1 MYVSV
6 ADVRAEGITVADA
19 SDERIEAI
27 IRLAE
32 RYIERVTG
40 RFFEPRPQSLTID
53 GPSGRVLR
61 LGHPIIRIDVVAVD
75 SSSATTPVPIDP
87 SSYRVYNRHLTQG
100 LLIPDDRDD
109 PRIELVRGGDASV
122 GLDAIWPCGVQNVRV
137 AGVFGYTDPDGS
149 PMGVT
154 PMLIRHTTKL
164 LVLRELPLMADLDG
178 REDAQRRWRLTSER
192 TRDQAYTLGALA
204 SQGAF
209 TGDREIDL
217 ILAVYT
223 RPADLGAA

>member
-1 MYVSV
+1 MYVSIS
-6 ADVRAEGITVADA
+6 DVRDEGVTVDNA

-27 IRLAE
+27 IQLAE

-40 RFFEPRPQSLTID
+40 RFFEPRPQSLAVD
-53 GPSGRVLR
+53 GAGGRVLR

-75 SSSATTPVPIDP
+75 AAAASPVPIDP

-100 LLIPDDRDD
+100 LLVPDDRDD
-109 PRIELVRGGDASV
+109 PRIELAQGGDV
-122 GLDAIWPCGVQNVRV
+122 GAGFEARWPRGVQNVRV

-149 PMGVT
+149 PTGET
-154 PMLIRHTTKL
+154 PLLIQYVTKL
-164 LVLRELPLMADLDG
+164 LVLRELPLMTDLDG

-192 TRDQAYTLGALA
+192 TRDQAYTLGALVPL
-204 SQGAF
+204 GVF
-209 TGDREIDL
+209 TGDPAIDT
-217 ILAVYT
+217 ILAAYS